1 MNKETFIQD
10 YTCMYMYS
18 TCACKRSGNIEIG
31 LVQYYEVCLYRE
43 VLVLKM
49 SLPSSFFMTSPPS
62 FEEAFG
68 GVAGPLTA

>member
-1 MNKETFIQD
+1 MDKETFIQD

-31 LVQYYEVCLYRE
+31 LVQYYEVCLYQ
-43 VLVLKM
+43 VHVLKM

-62 FEEAFG
+62 FEEVFG
-68 GVAGPLTA
+68 GVAGPLAA